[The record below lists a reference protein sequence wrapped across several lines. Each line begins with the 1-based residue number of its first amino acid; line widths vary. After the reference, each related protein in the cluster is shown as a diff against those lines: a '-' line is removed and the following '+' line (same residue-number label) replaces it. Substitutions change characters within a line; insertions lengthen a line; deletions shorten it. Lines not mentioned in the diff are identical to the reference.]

1 MVDPNGRFTPRQ
13 LRSGRYDVLIERP
26 DYESVRQWI
35 VIDDADVAVDIALPD
50 MAPAS
55 AAPEALAMLQEAIGW
70 YSPQNGQMDYAR
82 ARRLFEQAAET
93 GHPLAVM
100 WLARSYVAG
109 RVGFVKD
116 VERAQELARGV
127 IEETQRL
134 ARDGDREASFLLG
147 SAYGEG
153 LAVTKDHQ
161 QAVSWY
167 RKAAEQGN
175 AAAQNNLG
183 WAYRQG
189 IGVGRVTVRPS
200 NGTARPLTKGTQVP
214 RASWLRWVIESLVG
228 DCLLLLWLSSDL

>member
-153 LAVTKDHQ
+153 LAVTQDHE

-175 AAAQNNLG
+175 TVLPKSI
-183 WAYRQG
+183 WVVAYRARNR
-189 IGVGRVTVRPS
+189 GVEQS
-200 NGTARPLTKGTQVP
+200 
-214 RASWLRWVIESLVG
+214 
-228 DCLLLLWLSSDL
+228 